1 MPSYDSVQPQGR
13 AGVVVRSA
21 ENPFTD
27 PIADL
32 LQQIE
37 ADIELESSP
46 DRRRAESRLADQRLV
61 EQVRFEMTLERE
73 WGGIAHRQLFNDLW
87 LYALPVVKAFLK
99 RNKMRQVLQ
108 RYAPERAVL
117 MRPEDMVVLANS
129 DEARTELALDIIA
142 AAVENFRHRAIG
154 QRKWKASMG
163 GASLRTYF
171 IGTCAFAF
179 PRAYRKWSMARAGE
193 LERLAIQHEIDFEEI
208 GGIIAR
214 DLADPAAIAGIRVDL
229 QKIIDLATPTTKLIL
244 GMLVHDM
251 TQVQIA
257 AELGLT
263 VRAVNRRLAHFR
275 QRVANPIRPQNGRK
289 PIRSKTPIRSNGL
302 HRSNR
307 GAAA

>member
-1 MPSYDSVQPQGR
+1 MPSYDSLQPQGR
-13 AGVVVRSA
+13 AGFIVRSA
-21 ENPFTD
+21 ENSFTD

-61 EQVRFEMTLERE
+61 EQVRFEMTLKRE
-73 WGGIAHRQLFNDLW
+73 WDGVAHRQLFNDLW

-108 RYAPERAVL
+108 RYAPERAVP

-171 IGTCAFAF
+171 IGTCALAF
-179 PRAYRKWSMARAGE
+179 PRAYKKWSKARAGE
-193 LERLAIQHEIDFEEI
+193 LERLATQHEIDFEEI

-229 QKIIDLATPTTKLIL
+229 QKIVDLATPTTKLIL
-244 GMLVHDM
+244 GMLAHDM

-257 AELGLT
+257 DELGLT

-289 PIRSKTPIRSNGL
+289 PIGSKRPIRSNGL

-307 GAAA
+307 GAVA